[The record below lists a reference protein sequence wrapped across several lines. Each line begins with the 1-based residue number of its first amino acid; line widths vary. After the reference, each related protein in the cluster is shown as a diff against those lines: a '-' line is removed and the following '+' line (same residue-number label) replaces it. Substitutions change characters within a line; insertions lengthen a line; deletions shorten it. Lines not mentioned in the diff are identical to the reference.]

1 MGTVVQEEQLRA
13 VWGVGRQLKLS
24 LNNLLA
30 MEQAAFS
37 ASLGV
42 VVANGVEVETFMA
55 VLRGSAMHAKQFD
68 KKLPKMLA
76 HDYSNANFHTRHL
89 LKDCALFR
97 DEAAA
102 AGLITAPQQ
111 VRHPPYTATSRF
123 HNPCFSSCRGCW
135 QR

>member
-1 MGTVVQEEQLRA
+1 M
-13 VWGVGRQLKLS
+13 KLS

-42 VVANGVEVETFMA
+42 VVANGVDVETFMA

-68 KKLPKMLA
+68 KKLPKMIA

-89 LKDCALFR
+89 LKDCALFL

-111 VRHPPYTATSRF
+111 VNHPPPHPTLQPGGFSTSASRAA
-123 HNPCFSSCRGCW
+123 GAVGGGEGDYGAW
-135 QR
+135 VW